1 MIEVGL
7 FLIGIFAGII
17 NTMAGGGSFLTIPLL
32 IFMGLSPTVA
42 NATNRLGVFLQSLVG
57 VSRFHHYEVFPIKF
71 SAIISIPATMGG
83 LIGAYLA
90 TVVSDASFKKYLAF
104 MMIIVTFISI
114 LKPFKKPKGDG
125 DVEISRQKWILLFVI
140 FFFIGIYGGFIQAGV
155 GFFILA
161 GMSLTGYDL
170 VSSNAAKMFIILIF
184 TAFSLAIFIMGGKVN
199 FLLGIILGC
208 GNIVGTLI
216 GTKITVNKGHD
227 FIQKIVVVCVIIFA
241 IKLLLF

>member
-1 MIEVGL
+1 MIEIGL
-7 FLIGIFAGII
+7 FLIGIFAGLI

-57 VSRFHHYEVFPIKF
+57 VSRFHSYEVFPAKF
-71 SAIISIPATMGG
+71 SMIIAIPATLGG

-90 TVVSDASFKKYLAF
+90 TIVSDASFKKYLAL

-114 LKPFKKPKGDG
+114 IKPFKKPEGEK
-125 DVEISRQKWILLFVI
+125 EISISKQKWIFLFII

-161 GMSLTGYDL
+161 GMSLTGYNL
-170 VSSNAAKMFIILIF
+170 VASNAAKMFIILIF
-184 TAFSLAIFIMGGKVN
+184 TGFALVIFILGGKVN
-199 FLLGIILGC
+199 FLLGFILGC

-216 GTKITVNKGHD
+216 GTKVTVKKGHD

-241 IKLLLF
+241 IKLLIF